1 MDGKFGEI
9 FELPLLFIMDDNN
22 GSFDDSKFHAAM
34 ARQSQP
40 LFLRLYSKQ
49 DISQQNNLAM
59 WKDWKE

>member
-1 MDGKFGEI
+1 
-9 FELPLLFIMDDNN
+9 LLFIMDYNN